1 MASPAPPSTDPAACL
16 SLPQDE
22 PAPSDDLMAF
32 YNLRRLYDYTQSS
45 MQPADYLA
53 GVPTDARLYRAPDA
67 GLATVPR
74 SGGGGA
80 PRPPLA
86 PARVR
91 AALALA
97 PGRWSV
103 PDGVRG
109 ELVVKRE

>member
-1 MASPAPPSTDPAACL
+1 
-16 SLPQDE
+16 
-22 PAPSDDLMAF
+22 MAF

-45 MQPADYLA
+45 MQPTNYLS

-74 SGGGGA
+74 GVGGDA

-97 PGRWSV
+97 PGRWNV

-109 ELVVKRE
+109 EPVVKK